1 MSNLEKF
8 LTFYGNY
15 VSENN
20 TINMDIDTVI
30 RDVSNNI
37 IEPNSDNP
45 EINKLYQRGATLK
58 KEIGSDL
65 VPRLKILKEDKL
77 HEIVIFIEQ
86 LNAQLNR

>member
-37 IEPNSDNP
+37 IEPNSDN
-45 EINKLYQRGATLK
+45 
-58 KEIGSDL
+58 
-65 VPRLKILKEDKL
+65 
-77 HEIVIFIEQ
+77 
-86 LNAQLNR
+86 

>member
-1 MSNLEKF
+1 MTNLEKF

-15 VSENN
+15 VAENN

-45 EINKLYQRGATLK
+45 EINKLYQRGVALK

-65 VPRLKILKEDKL
+65 VPRLKNLKEDKL
-77 HEIVIFIEQ
+77 HEIIIFI
-86 LNAQLNR
+86 